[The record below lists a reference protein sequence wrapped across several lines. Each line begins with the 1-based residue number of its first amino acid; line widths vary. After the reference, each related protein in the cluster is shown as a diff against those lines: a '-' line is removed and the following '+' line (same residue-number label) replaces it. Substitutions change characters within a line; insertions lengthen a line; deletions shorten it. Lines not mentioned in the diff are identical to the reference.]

1 MFWSSSY
8 GGSQGQAA
16 MDADQA
22 SSEPDGGGPEE
33 MLTLDEAEIKDWN
46 QMSTRRV
53 SQPHS

>member
-8 GGSQGQAA
+8 GGSEGQAA